1 MYYYRMMDSN
11 DWLGGLMMML
21 LGLLFIAIVV
31 VVTIKLLKTNQPAVD
46 QKSAALDIA
55 RERYA
60 KGELSREEFEKM
72 KKDLSD

>member
-31 VVTIKLLKTNQPAVD
+31 VVTIKLLKTNQPVVEH
-46 QKSAALDIA
+46 KSAAVDIA
-55 RERYA
+55 KERYA
-60 KGELSREEFEKM
+60 KGELSREEFEKI